1 MNFISFCRLPCMVES
16 AQKALVVYIIDD
28 DASVRDS
35 LALMLGLIGYSTRSF
50 ADAEAFFRT
59 FDKSWRGCVVAD
71 LRLPGMTG
79 TELQRRVREA
89 GGEIP
94 FVIVTAHG
102 DVPAARQ
109 AFLAHAVDFIEK
121 PFDESQLRA
130 AIETAFA
137 LEEKRASAAERD
149 RLANAKLARLTS
161 REREVLELA
170 ARGLHAKEIAAAL
183 GISVRTAE
191 VHKTRVM
198 DKLEVRNI
206 GELVR
211 FALTGRDL
219 KSDP

>member
-1 MNFISFCRLPCMVES
+1 MNFISFCRSPCMVES
-16 AQKALVVYIIDD
+16 APKALVVYIIDD

-35 LALMLGLIGYSTRSF
+35 LALMLGLVGYSTRSF
-50 ADAEAFFRT
+50 ADAETFLRT
-59 FDKSWRGCVVAD
+59 FDESWRGCVVAD

-79 TELQRRVREA
+79 TELQKRVRQA

-102 DVPAARQ
+102 DVPAARE
-109 AFLAHAVDFIEK
+109 AFLAQAVDFIEK

-130 AIETAFA
+130 AIETAFG
-137 LEEKRASAAERD
+137 LEEKRASVAERD
-149 RLANAKLARLTS
+149 RVAKAKLARLTS

-170 ARGLHAKEIAAAL
+170 ARGLHAKEIATAL
-183 GISVRTAE
+183 GISFRTVE
-191 VHKTRVM
+191 LHKTRVM

-211 FALTGRDL
+211 FALTGPDE
-219 KSDP
+219 KG